1 MAVTAGRATKRP
13 RSRSGGLRRRQ
24 AVTAYALLAPNL
36 LVFAVFMFLP
46 LVLTFVTSL
55 QEKRAFGPAEW
66 IGLENFSELL
76 GDRRFWTSLVN
87 TVGYAAVSVPLSLAL
102 GLGVAMLLNRS
113 MWLRGIFR
121 TVYYLPVVISGI
133 AIGLLGFWMFDEQVG
148 VINKMLEALGLSGV
162 GWRSSTFWAW
172 VSIVLST
179 LWFRVGFCM
188 VIYLAALQN
197 IPREYYD
204 ASATDGATPWQQ
216 FRLITLPLLRMATVV
231 LALYGVIESFQVF
244 DVIYVLTRGG
254 PGDSTFVLG
263 VFAYEEAFEQ
273 RQRGYGAAIGVVL
286 YLLLMIVLVIQY
298 GLTRRRGE
306 ED

>member
-1 MAVTAGRATKRP
+1 MASAAARLGTRR
-13 RSRSGGLRRRQ
+13 GGLRRRQ
-24 AVTAYALLAPNL
+24 ATTAYTLLAPAL
-36 LVFAVFMFLP
+36 IVFGAFMFVP

-55 QEKRAFGPAEW
+55 QDRRAFGPAEW
-66 IGLENFSELL
+66 VGLENFAELAA
-76 GDRRFWTSLVN
+76 DRVFWMSLAN
-87 TVGYAAVSVPLSLAL
+87 TVGYAAVSVPTAIAL

-113 MWLRGIFR
+113 IWLRGLFR

-133 AIGLLGFWMFDEQVG
+133 AIGVLGFWMFDEQVG
-148 VINKMLEALGLSGV
+148 VINKILESVGLSAV
-162 GWRSSTFWAW
+162 SWRSSAFWAW

-204 ASATDGATPWQQ
+204 ASAVDGATPWQQ
-216 FRLITLPLLRMATVV
+216 FRRITVPLLRTATVV

-254 PGDSTFVLG
+254 PGDATNVLG
-263 VFAYEEAFEQ
+263 TFAYEEAFE
-273 RQRGYGAAIGVVL
+273 G
-286 YLLLMIVLVIQY
+286 
-298 GLTRRRGE
+298 RRA
-306 ED
+306 